1 MAEDPDWE
9 DGLSLQ
15 KITRIVLLVGII
27 VVAGA
32 MVYTLTRPEEEDVL
46 FFVLNEDQVMKDFPV
61 NTTVDQPVSLHA
73 YVDNHLQRTTEFCVQ
88 IYRGNEN
95 LSINSSIG
103 MENNSNAKYLFNHT
117 KTLEN
122 EDSWITPMINVSFS
136 SPGNQTI
143 LLELWVKTDF
153 GWRYIPDY
161 ILIVRIEVFE

>member
-32 MVYTLTRPEEEDVL
+32 MAYTLTRPEEEDVL

-61 NTTVDQPVSLHA
+61 NITVDHPVSLHA
-73 YVDNHLQRTTEFCVQ
+73 YVDNHLQRTAEFCVRV
-88 IYRGNEN
+88 YRGGVNF
-95 LSINSSIG
+95 SINSSIG
-103 MENNSNAKYLFNHT
+103 VDGNSNAEYLNNQT
-117 KTLEN
+117 RILEN
-122 EDSWITPMINVSFS
+122 EESWTTSMINVSFS

-153 GWRYIPDY
+153 GWRYIPEY
-161 ILIVRIEVFE
+161 ILFVRIEVFN